1 MDVDELIDALID
13 QAFLDRRDAP
23 VLLKMYTEVALQ
35 AGRNQNP
42 RWEWRL

>member
-1 MDVDELIDALID
+1 MDVDELIRAIVD

-35 AGRNQNP
+35 AERNQDS
-42 RWEWRL
+42 